1 MYMYPVFLRFSLVMV
16 NLIVAI
22 IISDLT
28 ELKRQV
34 RMQDTLNK
42 VNHVMTYHTLLSIHP
57 SVAKKEV
64 CIHQVCFQC
73 NAIKVPEN
81 VQQELIEI
89 GRRIRKEKLEEN
101 II

>member
-1 MYMYPVFLRFSLVMV
+1 MV

-28 ELKRQV
+28 ELRRQV

-42 VNHVMTYHTLLSIHP
+42 VNHVMTYHTLLSLHP
-57 SVAKKEV
+57 SVDNKEI
-64 CIHQVCFQC
+64 CIHQVCYQC

-81 VQQELIEI
+81 IQQELIEI
-89 GRRIRKEKLEEN
+89 GARIRKEN

>member
-1 MYMYPVFLRFSLVMV
+1 MV

-28 ELKRQV
+28 ELRRQV

-42 VNHVMTYHTLLSIHP
+42 VNHVMTYHTLLSIQP
-57 SVAKKEV
+57 SVDNKEV

-73 NAIKVPEN
+73 KAIKVPQN
-81 VQQELIEI
+81 IQQELTEI
-89 GRRIRKEKLEEN
+89 GRRIRNEKLEEN
-101 II
+101 AI